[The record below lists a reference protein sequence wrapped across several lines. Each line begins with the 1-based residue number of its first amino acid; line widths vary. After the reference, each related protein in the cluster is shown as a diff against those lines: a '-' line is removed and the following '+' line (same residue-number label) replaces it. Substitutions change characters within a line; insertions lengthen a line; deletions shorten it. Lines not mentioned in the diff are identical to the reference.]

1 VGGVGKNQSSQ
12 VSQRPLTL
20 KLDSFL
26 SAIGDAVIMIIEMQM
41 LQLRMIATKLI

>member
-20 KLDSFL
+20 KLDL
-26 SAIGDAVIMIIEMQM
+26 RLLASAGDAIIIEMQM
-41 LQLRMIATKLI
+41 FQLRMIATKLI